1 MPSLSPR
8 SRIKT
13 LENQA
18 ARLRNQ
24 YKAANANYIRTREA
38 ALLRRKAELLKN
50 LKNANNRV
58 RRARS
63 AAAKKRAA
71 TATAAAVTRK
81 LNTAINQH
89 LKNFAKQGIVVDK
102 VTVRSPLRG
111 PPMRPRRV

>member
-8 SRIKT
+8 SIAARIKT

-18 ARLRNQ
+18 ARLRNE

-38 ALLRRKAELLKN
+38 ALLRKKEALLKN
-50 LKNANNRV
+50 LKNANNRI

-71 TATAAAVTRK
+71 TVALNNAIKRQVANLTK
-81 LNTAINQH
+81 L
-89 LKNFAKQGIVVDK
+89 GYGVER
-102 VTVRSPLRG
+102 VTVGSPRRKMG